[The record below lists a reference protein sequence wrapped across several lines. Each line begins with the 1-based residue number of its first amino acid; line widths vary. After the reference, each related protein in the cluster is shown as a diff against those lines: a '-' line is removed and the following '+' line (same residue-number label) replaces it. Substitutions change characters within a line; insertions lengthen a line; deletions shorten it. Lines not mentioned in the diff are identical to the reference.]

1 MEGDPPPVEERRR
14 LREELSEF
22 VESCWRTLEEVTTS
36 LGWTLDRLVPGEE
49 EAAAED
55 EVVICPYDSN
65 HHMPKS
71 SLAKH
76 MESCRLRKLG
86 YTKEEEDKM
95 YNSDFFYENAKVP
108 SVTLNKDSQYQII
121 KRARAAVGK
130 DGDCYNQ
137 RVYSSLPVEV
147 PLNHKRFVCDL
158 TQADRLALYDF
169 VVEETKKRRSDSQS
183 IENDSDLFV
192 DLAAKVNQD
201 NSRKSPKSY
210 LEILAEVRDYKRRR
224 QSYRAKNVHITKK
237 SYTEVIRDVISVHME
252 ELAGH
257 WQEEQQRAE
266 DAAEKY
272 VPRPGSP
279 GIVALNL
286 SASESIRAAG
296 GPWSFVSAFRSLPR
310 SSGSR
315 PPPPPP
321 PPRLCAQGR
330 GGALDGLPRVWGR
343 LLGSGGLSGAADE
356 ASLRPRAE
364 ERRSASADSRQSGGS
379 CLDAEGARRRR
390 ARSRSPHKRRRNKDK
405 EKDGDSR
412 RRKERDGE
420 RHHSHKRRKQKM

>member
-1 MEGDPPPVEERRR
+1 MEDEPPPLEERRR
-14 LREELSEF
+14 LQEELSEF
-22 VESCWRTLEEVTTS
+22 VESCCRTLEEVTAS
-36 LGWTLDRLVPGEE
+36 LGWSLDQLDPGEE
-49 EAAAED
+49 KAAED

-86 YTKEEEDKM
+86 YTKEEEDEM
-95 YNSDFFYENAKVP
+95 YNPDFFYENLKIP
-108 SVTLNKDSQYQII
+108 SITLNKDSQFQII
-121 KRARAAVGK
+121 KQARNAVGK

-137 RVYSSLPVEV
+137 RMYSSLPVEV

-169 VVEETKKRRSDSQS
+169 VVEETKKKRSNSQI

-237 SYTEVIRDVISVHME
+237 SYTEVIRDVINVHME
-252 ELAGH
+252 ELSNH
-257 WQEEQQRAE
+257 WQEEQEKAE
-266 DAAEKY
+266 DDAEK
-272 VPRPGSP
+272 
-279 GIVALNL
+279 N
-286 SASESIRAAG
+286 
-296 GPWSFVSAFRSLPR
+296 
-310 SSGSR
+310 
-315 PPPPPP
+315 
-321 PPRLCAQGR
+321 
-330 GGALDGLPRVWGR
+330 
-343 LLGSGGLSGAADE
+343 
-356 ASLRPRAE
+356 E
-364 ERRSASADSRQSGGS
+364 ERRSASVDSRQSGGS
-379 CLDAEGARRRR
+379 YLDTESSRHRRD
-390 ARSRSPHKRRRNKDK
+390 RSRSPHKRKRNKDK
-405 EKDGDSR
+405 DKNSESR

-420 RHHSHKRRKQKM
+420 RHHSHKRRKQKI

>member
-1 MEGDPPPVEERRR
+1 MEGEPPPVEERRR

-22 VESCWRTLEEVTTS
+22 VESCCRTLEEVTAS
-36 LGWTLDRLVPGEE
+36 LGWSLDRLEPGEE
-49 EAAAED
+49 EAAED
-55 EVVICPYDSN
+55 EVAICPYDSN

-76 MESCRLRKLG
+76 MVSCRLRKLG

-95 YNSDFFYENAKVP
+95 YNSDFFYENAKIP
-108 SVTLNKDSQYQII
+108 SVTL
-121 KRARAAVGK
+121 RM
-130 DGDCYNQ
+130 
-137 RVYSSLPVEV
+137 YSSLPVEV

-169 VVEETKKRRSDSQS
+169 VIEETKKKRSDSQI

-237 SYTEVIRDVISVHME
+237 SYTEVIRDVINVHME
-252 ELAGH
+252 ELSSH
-257 WQEEQQRAE
+257 WQEEEQEKAE
-266 DAAEKY
+266 DDAEK
-272 VPRPGSP
+272 
-279 GIVALNL
+279 NK
-286 SASESIRAAG
+286 
-296 GPWSFVSAFRSLPR
+296 
-310 SSGSR
+310 
-315 PPPPPP
+315 
-321 PPRLCAQGR
+321 
-330 GGALDGLPRVWGR
+330 
-343 LLGSGGLSGAADE
+343 
-356 ASLRPRAE
+356 
-364 ERRSASADSRQSGGS
+364 ERRSASVDSRQSGGS
-379 CLDAEGARRRR
+379 YLDAECSRHRRD
-390 ARSRSPHKRRRNKDK
+390 RSRSPHKRKRNKDK
-405 EKDGDSR
+405 DKHWDSR

>member
-1 MEGDPPPVEERRR
+1 MGDPPPVEERRR

-169 VVEETKKRRSDSQS
+169 VVEETKKKRSDSQS

-266 DAAEKY
+266 DAAEK
-272 VPRPGSP
+272 
-279 GIVALNL
+279 
-286 SASESIRAAG
+286 
-296 GPWSFVSAFRSLPR
+296 
-310 SSGSR
+310 
-315 PPPPPP
+315 
-321 PPRLCAQGR
+321 
-330 GGALDGLPRVWGR
+330 
-343 LLGSGGLSGAADE
+343 
-356 ASLRPRAE
+356 AE